1 MLFQKHSKST
11 TMVRC
16 VIVDDESAAIQII
29 ENYISQVP
37 YLTCAAS
44 FLNPVE
50 AINYVHNNQIDLIFL
65 DINMPNLSGFGF
77 LDLLKEKPMVIL
89 TTAYSEYALDGYKY
103 DVLDYLTKPIPFE
116 DFMRATQK
124 AEQRLSMAG
133 ATIAKPD
140 ESEDYIIVKSDHR
153 GKFNKVRFSNLIY
166 IESLKNYV
174 AIHTTEG
181 EKIVTLL
188 SMRDLEEK
196 LPSDRFMRVHKTYII
211 SLDQIK
217 YIDGGEI
224 VLLSSPDR
232 IPLGNTYRD
241 VFFQALSG
249 KIM

>member
-1 MLFQKHSKST
+1 
-11 TMVRC
+11 MVRC
-16 VIVDDESAAIQII
+16 VIVDDESAAVQII
-29 ENYISQVP
+29 ENYVSQVP
-37 YLTCAAS
+37 YLKHVAS

-50 AINYVHNNQIDLIFL
+50 AISFVHNNQIDLIFL

-124 AEQRLSMAG
+124 AQQRLSLAG
-133 ATIAKPD
+133 ASLINKPQ
-140 ESEDYIIVKSDHR
+140 EEVQDYIIVKSDHR
-153 GKFNKVRFSNLIY
+153 GKFNKIRFSNLIY

-174 AIHTTEG
+174 AIYTKEG

-188 SMRDLEEK
+188 SMKELEEK
-196 LPSDRFMRVHKTYII
+196 LPSDKFMRIHKTYII
-211 SLDQIK
+211 SLDEIK
-217 YIDGGEI
+217 FIDGGEV

-232 IPLGNTYRD
+232 IPVGNTYREN
-241 VFFQALSG
+241 FFQVLS
-249 KIM
+249 KKLM